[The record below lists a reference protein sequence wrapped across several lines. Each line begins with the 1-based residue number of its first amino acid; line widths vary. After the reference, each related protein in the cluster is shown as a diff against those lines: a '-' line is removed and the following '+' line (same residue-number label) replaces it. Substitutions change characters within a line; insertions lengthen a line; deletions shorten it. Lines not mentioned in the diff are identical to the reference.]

1 MLKTDD
7 YRRLLAVIEDV
18 ERATSL
24 SAFRR
29 ATLQALDGHLGYGR
43 TAFLTGTTDEP
54 KVDGVVNGYQQRRL
68 DAYLTRLSQI
78 GLVEGAMAR
87 TDLDRTQTITLED
100 IRRAGRDGDEDG
112 FEEFLASQQITG
124 LIGVWLDTG
133 GPTQGFLALMS
144 EGKPYS
150 TTDHER
156 LQTLA
161 PHLQNLLRHH
171 LPRHVKVA
179 AAPLLTPRE
188 SETVDLVAAGY
199 SNRTIARRLSVTES
213 TVKKHVSAALNKL
226 SVSSR
231 TQLTLAWLGGETT
244 STRGRQRRAG

>member
-7 YRRLLAVIEDV
+7 YRRLMAIIEDA

-29 ATLQALDGHLGYGR
+29 ATLDAMDGHLGYPR

-54 KVDGVVNGYQQRRL
+54 KIDGVVHGIPQRRL
-68 DAYLTRLSQI
+68 DAYLTRLSQH
-78 GLVEGAMAR
+78 GLVHAAVSRPE
-87 TDLDRTQTITLED
+87 LDRTQPIALED
-100 IRRAGRDGDEDG
+100 IHGALDDSDRAGFD
-112 FEEFLASQQITG
+112 EFLASQQITG
-124 LIGVWLDTG
+124 LLGVWLDTG
-133 GPTQGFLALMS
+133 GPTQGLLMLLTDA
-144 EGKPYS
+144 KPFG
-150 TTDHER
+150 TVDHER
-156 LQTLA
+156 LQSLA
-161 PHLQNLLRHH
+161 PHLGNLLRHH

-188 SETVDLVAAGY
+188 AETVDLVAAGY
-199 SNRTIARRLSVTES
+199 SNRTIARRLNVTES

-231 TQLTLAWLGGETT
+231 TQLTLAWLGGET
-244 STRGRQRRAG
+244 SPRVRSRRLAA